1 MNSAGIT
8 WTRGTTLTLNL
19 QGGLV
24 GTIEKTEE
32 AARIVKVSK
41 SFLHHHWKE
50 IPAALKA
57 GRHLRWDMDRLKNW
71 MRENAEN
78 SNGGAKEE

>member
-1 MNSAGIT
+1 MGD
-8 WTRGTTLTLNL
+8 
-19 QGGLV
+19 
-24 GTIEKTEE
+24 IEKTPE
-32 AARIVKVSK
+32 AAKIVKVSI
-41 SFLHHHWKE
+41 SFLHHRWKE

-78 SNGGAKEE
+78 SNGRAKEE